1 MKKIFILVAALATTM
16 VMSATTLEW
25 KASSMPDI
33 NPDIKNNATFE
44 GTLQVNSNI
53 SFEIANGEGTTA
65 PKYRAVTTMSAPSL
79 MFYNNNIWTVAATD
93 ATITSIEF
101 VIFDPVPNA
110 DNSDST
116 PEWKVTVDGK
126 TYNAANPIWTGSA
139 DTVLITSGAKT
150 SVQGLNIE
158 YTVNGG
164 TEEPGEYQKATLR
177 FTEDQVTPEN
187 ESAPNVTLSD
197 NEVTLNLVSNSTSA
211 SIKSSTAYFGT
222 AESYEK
228 FSYRYGT
235 GTRSSNGTS
244 SNTMGTFTFPCAGT
258 LTIYGYNNNA
268 TGRAVEVVQNNAT
281 LLSHTYLDT
290 DYVTPDGT
298 TIKVYPTL
306 EVDVE
311 KGTAYLLYPD
321 NQLFFFG
328 FDFEPAEDEENPGGG
343 DEPGE
348 EEPSFTQ
355 ISYDWTASDLSG
367 YSHSQEI
374 AGEVFSVNKYLSF
387 TTANEEGSTV
397 KYNKTTT
404 TPATIHLYSKNT
416 ITFTVPDGCSI
427 ESITFQVNT
436 DIAGTGNTPANTPN
450 WVLKE
455 GNTTYNAE
463 NPTYTASST
472 RAAVI
477 NTVTFT
483 CNSGTQLTGV
493 SGTVLANSATGVE
506 RVAFELPI
514 DNGIIYNLFGQRVD
528 ENYKGIVIKN
538 GKKIIQ

>member
-101 VIFDPVPNA
+101 VIFDPVPTT

-116 PEWKVTVDGK
+116 PEWKVTIDGK

-158 YTVNGG
+158 YTVKGG

-177 FTEDQVTPEN
+177 FTEDQVTPDN

-197 NEVTLNLVSNSTSA
+197 NGVTLNLVSNSTSA

-321 NQLFFFG
+321 NQIFFFG
-328 FDFEPAEDEENPGGG
+328 FDFEPAEEEENPGGG
-343 DEPGE
+343 EEPG
-348 EEPSFTQ
+348 FTL
-355 ISYDWTASDLSG
+355 ISYDWNASSLSG
-367 YSHSQEI
+367 YTNTQEI
-374 AGEVFSVNKYLSF
+374 AGVKFTVNKFLSF
-387 TTANEEGSTV
+387 TTDNGEGYTYTV
-397 KYNKTTT
+397 KYNKTNAN
-404 TPATIHLYSKNT
+404 PATIHLYSKNT
-416 ITFTVPDGCSI
+416 ITFTVPEECSI
-427 ESITFQVNT
+427 ESITFLVNT
-436 DIAGTGNTPANTPN
+436 DATTNGSPTWAI
-450 WVLKE
+450 KE
-455 GNTTYNAE
+455 GSNTYNAE
-463 NPTYTASST
+463 NPTYTAPTT
-472 RAAVI
+472 RAATT

-483 CNSGTQLTGV
+483 CNSGTQLMGV
-493 SGTVLANSATGVE
+493 SGKVLANSATGVE
-506 RVAFELPI
+506 SVAFELPI